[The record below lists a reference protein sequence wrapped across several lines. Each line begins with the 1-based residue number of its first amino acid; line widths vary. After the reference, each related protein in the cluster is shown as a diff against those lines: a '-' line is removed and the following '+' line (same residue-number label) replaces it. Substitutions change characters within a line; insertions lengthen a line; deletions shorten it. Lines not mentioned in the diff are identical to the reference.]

1 MSSTLPPRPDEVA
14 GPPRTDDL
22 VGSRAAGPR
31 ALRGSALRSAGYA
44 ATVALALVAAPLL
57 IRHLGIAT
65 FGRYTTVIAIVTIV
79 GGLSDAGLVNVALR
93 EWATRKGEDRAI
105 VMRRLLGIRL
115 ELSAGGVAIGVAFA
129 LLAGYST
136 TLVLGTL
143 IAGIGMVLQ
152 ATANVLTV
160 PLQGEL
166 RFGWAAIIDVT
177 RQAVSVVLI
186 VALVLA
192 GASLLPFFVVAI
204 PAGLAA
210 LALTAM
216 LVRRQIPLAPLLRGP
231 ERWPLIRDTLPY
243 AAAIAV
249 NTVYFR
255 VTIVV
260 MSLIAA
266 AEQTGYFAT
275 SFRVIE
281 VLVGVPALA
290 IGAAFPI
297 LSRAVQD
304 EPDRFRYATERILE
318 LALVAGTALVLVVV
332 LSAPFV
338 IRVLAG
344 PAGAPAAPVLQIQ
357 GLALLATF
365 LGMATGF
372 TLLSLRWFR
381 TLLIA
386 NIGALIAN
394 IILTLVL
401 VPLDDARGAAIAA
414 VIAESC
420 FAVGLLAVLAR
431 RRTASLR
438 ISSIVA
444 VAIAGLAGATP
455 LLIAGLHPIVR
466 TIAGLTIY
474 SIALAL
480 QGRLPPESGTRLAA
494 VSSERPLASSR
505 CPPRAA
511 SAMRPLNRSLRTWA
525 CLPWPTVIS
534 ALTSANAMEPF
545 YPLRA
550 FVCSQ
555 CFLVQLEQ
563 FETPASHL
571 HRLCIF
577 LVLLNELA

>member
-1 MSSTLPPRPDEVA
+1 M
-14 GPPRTDDL
+14 
-22 VGSRAAGPR
+22 RAAGPR

-105 VMRRLLGIRL
+105 VMRRLLGIRSK
-115 ELSAGGVAIGVAFA
+115 LSAGGVAIGVAFA

-216 LVRRQIPLAPLLRGP
+216 LVRRQIPLAPILRGP

-266 AEQTGYFAT
+266 AEETGYFAT
-275 SFRVIE
+275 SFRVTE
-281 VLVGVPALA
+281 VLVRRSGTCNRSGVSDPLEGGSGRTGSLQVRHRANPRTRLGRWYGT
-290 IGAAFPI
+290 GARCRPECPLRDQSARRTCR
-297 LSRAVQD
+297 RAGRSGASDSGARTACNVPRNGDRVHAARAAVVQD
-304 EPDRFRYATERILE
+304 APDREHRRAHCEHHPHARARTTRRC
-318 LALVAGTALVLVVV
+318 AWRRNSGCDRRVLFGRRPACGSGAQAHSEPSHLFDSGGRNCRARRSDAVVDRR
-332 LSAPFV
+332 SAPHRPDDRGHDLLHSV
-338 IRVLAG
+338 G
-344 PAGAPAAPVLQIQ
+344 SPGSAATKVWH
-357 GLALLATF
+357 AL
-365 LGMATGF
+365 G
-372 TLLSLRWFR
+372 
-381 TLLIA
+381 
-386 NIGALIAN
+386 
-394 IILTLVL
+394 
-401 VPLDDARGAAIAA
+401 
-414 VIAESC
+414 
-420 FAVGLLAVLAR
+420 R
-431 RRTASLR
+431 R
-438 ISSIVA
+438 
-444 VAIAGLAGATP
+444 
-455 LLIAGLHPIVR
+455 
-466 TIAGLTIY
+466 
-474 SIALAL
+474 
-480 QGRLPPESGTRLAA
+480 Q
-494 VSSERPLASSR
+494 
-505 CPPRAA
+505 
-511 SAMRPLNRSLRTWA
+511 
-525 CLPWPTVIS
+525 
-534 ALTSANAMEPF
+534 
-545 YPLRA
+545 
-550 FVCSQ
+550 Q
-555 CFLVQLEQ
+555 
-563 FETPASHL
+563 
-571 HRLCIF
+571 
-577 LVLLNELA
+577 

>member
-216 LVRRQIPLAPLLRGP
+216 LVRRQIPLAPILRGP

-266 AEQTGYFAT
+266 AEETGYFAT
-275 SFRVIE
+275 SFRVTE

-372 TLLSLRWFR
+372 TLLALRWFR

-401 VPLDDARGAAIAA
+401 VPLDGARGAAIAA

-420 FAVGLLAVLAR
+420 LAVGLLAVLAR

-480 QGRLPPESGTRLAA
+480 QGRLPPE
-494 VSSERPLASSR
+494 V
-505 CPPRAA
+505 
-511 SAMRPLNRSLRTWA
+511 WH
-525 CLPWPTVIS
+525 
-534 ALTSANAMEPF
+534 ALG
-545 YPLRA
+545 RR
-550 FVCSQ
+550 Q
-555 CFLVQLEQ
+555 Q
-563 FETPASHL
+563 
-571 HRLCIF
+571 
-577 LVLLNELA
+577 